1 LRYYWIEKNKNI
13 KNGGITMK
21 KLIGLLSL
29 SAALALSACGAATLE
44 GDQAGD
50 NGEVEEMAAEEI
62 TIGLSIST
70 LNNPFFGDLQHGV
83 VEAAEENGSTVRS
96 VDAQDDTATQIN
108 GIDDLI
114 QQGVDILLI
123 NPVDSDAITP
133 AIESANSAGIPVITI
148 DRSSEGGD
156 VLTFIA
162 SDNVEGGEMAA
173 EFIIDLVGEDA
184 DVVQLEGV
192 PGASATNER
201 GEGFMNVA
209 NDRLNVVESQSANF
223 SRSEGLTVME
233 NIIQSNSGIEAV
245 FAQNDEMAIGA
256 LEALEAAGMN
266 DVVVVGFDG
275 NDDAL
280 AEIEAGRLDATIA
293 QQPYEMGKIAVDTVY
308 DYFSGGTIDDEIG
321 APLEL
326 ISAE

>member
-1 LRYYWIEKNKNI
+1 
-13 KNGGITMK
+13 MK

-29 SAALALSACGAATLE
+29 SAVLALSACGAATLE

-50 NGEVEEMAAEEI
+50 NGEVEEMAAEDI

-70 LNNPFFGDLQHGV
+70 LNNPFFGDLQRGV

-162 SDNVEGGEMAA
+162 SDNIEGGEMAA

-256 LEALEAAGMN
+256 LEALEAAGMT
-266 DVVVVGFDG
+266 DVIVVGFDG

-293 QQPYEMGKIAVDTVY
+293 QQPYEMGTIAVDTVY
-308 DYFSGGTIDDEIG
+308 DYFSGGTIDEEIG

>member
-1 LRYYWIEKNKNI
+1 
-13 KNGGITMK
+13 MK
-21 KLIGLLSL
+21 KIFGLVSIMFMLV
-29 SAALALSACGAATLE
+29 LSACGAATLE

-50 NGEVEEMAAEEI
+50 NGEVEEKTPEDI

-70 LNNPFFGDLQHGV
+70 LNNPFFGELQNGV

-96 VDAQDDTATQIN
+96 VDAQDDTATQVN

-148 DRSSEGGD
+148 DRSSEGGE

-173 EFIIDLVGEDA
+173 EYIIEMIGEDA
-184 DVVQLEGV
+184 AVVQLEGV

-201 GEGFMNVA
+201 GEGFRNVA
-209 NDRLNVVESQSANF
+209 DEKLNVLESQSANF
-223 SRSEGLTVME
+223 NRSEGLTVME
-233 NIIQSNSGIEAV
+233 NIIQSYSDIEAV
-245 FAQNDEMAIGA
+245 FAQNDEMALGA
-256 LEALEAAGMN
+256 LEALESAGMN
-266 DVVVVGFDG
+266 DVIVVGFDG

-280 AEIEAGRLDATIA
+280 AEIEAGRLDATVA
-293 QQPYEMGKIAVDTVY
+293 QQPDEMGRIAVDAVY
-308 DYFSGGTIDDEIG
+308 EYFSGVEVESEIA

-326 ISAE
+326 ITNE

>member
-1 LRYYWIEKNKNI
+1 
-13 KNGGITMK
+13 MK

-29 SAALALSACGAATLE
+29 SSVLALSACGAATLE

-50 NGEVEEMAAEEI
+50 NGEVEEMSAEEI

-70 LNNPFFGDLQHGV
+70 LNNPFFGDLQRGV
-83 VEAAEENGSTVRS
+83 VESAEENGSTVRS

-184 DVVQLEGV
+184 SVVQLEGV

-201 GEGFMNVA
+201 GEGFRNVA
-209 NDRLNVVESQSANF
+209 DERLNVVESQSANF
-223 SRSEGLTVME
+223 NRSEGLSVME
-233 NIIQSNSGIEAV
+233 NIIQSYSDIDAV
-245 FAQNDEMAIGA
+245 FAQNDEMALGA
-256 LEALEAAGMN
+256 LEALEGAGMS

-280 AEIEAGRLDATIA
+280 AEIEAGRLHATIA
-293 QQPYEMGKIAVDTVY
+293 QQPYEMGSIAVDTVY
-308 DYFSGGTIDDEIG
+308 EYFSGATIDEEIA

>member
-1 LRYYWIEKNKNI
+1 
-13 KNGGITMK
+13 
-21 KLIGLLSL
+21 
-29 SAALALSACGAATLE
+29 GAATLE

-50 NGEVEEMAAEEI
+50 NGEVEEKSPEDI

-70 LNNPFFGDLQHGV
+70 LNNPFFGELQNGV

-96 VDAQDDTATQIN
+96 VDAQDDTATQVN

-148 DRSSEGGD
+148 DRSSEGGE

-173 EFIIDLVGEDA
+173 EYIIEMVGEDA
-184 DVVQLEGV
+184 AVVQLEGV

-201 GEGFMNVA
+201 GEGFTNVA
-209 NDRLNVVESQSANF
+209 DENLNILESQSANF
-223 SRSEGLTVME
+223 NRSEGLTVME
-233 NIIQSNSGIEAV
+233 NIVQSNSDIEAV
-245 FAQNDEMAIGA
+245 FAQNDEMALGA
-256 LEALEAAGMN
+256 LEALESAGMN
-266 DVVVVGFDG
+266 DVIVVGFDG

-280 AEIEAGRLDATIA
+280 AEIESGRLDATVA
-293 QQPYEMGKIAVDTVY
+293 QQPDEMGRIAVDAVY
-308 DYFSGGTIDDEIG
+308 DYFSGEEVESEIA

-326 ISAE
+326 ITNE

>member
-1 LRYYWIEKNKNI
+1 
-13 KNGGITMK
+13 MK

-50 NGEVEEMAAEEI
+50 NGEVEEMAAEDI

-70 LNNPFFGDLQHGV
+70 LNNPFFGDLQRGV

-233 NIIQSNSGIEAV
+233 NIVQSNSGIEAV

-293 QQPYEMGKIAVDTVY
+293 QQPFEMGKIAVDTVY
-308 DYFSGGTIDDEIG
+308 DYFSGGAIDDEIG

>member
-1 LRYYWIEKNKNI
+1 
-13 KNGGITMK
+13 MK

-29 SAALALSACGAATLE
+29 SSVLALSACGAATLE

-50 NGEVEEMAAEEI
+50 NGEVEEMSAEEI

-70 LNNPFFGDLQHGV
+70 LNNPFFGDLQRGV
-83 VEAAEENGSTVRS
+83 VETAEENGSTVRS

-184 DVVQLEGV
+184 SVVQLEGV

-201 GEGFMNVA
+201 GEGFRNIA
-209 NDRLNVVESQSANF
+209 DERLNVVESQSANF
-223 SRSEGLTVME
+223 SRSEGLSVME
-233 NIIQSNSGIEAV
+233 NIVQSYSDIDAV
-245 FAQNDEMAIGA
+245 FAQNDEMALGA
-256 LEALEAAGMN
+256 LEALEGAGMS

-293 QQPYEMGKIAVDTVY
+293 QQPYEMGSIAVDTVY
-308 DYFSGGTIDDEIG
+308 EYFSGATIDEEIA

-326 ISAE
+326 IRAE

>member
-1 LRYYWIEKNKNI
+1 
-13 KNGGITMK
+13 MK
-21 KLIGLLSL
+21 KIFGLVSIMFMLV
-29 SAALALSACGAATLE
+29 LSACGAATLE

-50 NGEVEEMAAEEI
+50 NGEVEEKTPEDI

-70 LNNPFFGDLQHGV
+70 LNNPFFGELQNGV

-96 VDAQDDTATQIN
+96 VDAQDDTATQVN

-148 DRSSEGGD
+148 DRSSEGGE

-173 EFIIDLVGEDA
+173 EYIIEMIGEDA
-184 DVVQLEGV
+184 AVVQLEGV

-201 GEGFMNVA
+201 GEGFRNVA
-209 NDRLNVVESQSANF
+209 DEKLNVLESQSANF
-223 SRSEGLTVME
+223 NRSEGLTVME
-233 NIIQSNSGIEAV
+233 NIIQSYSDIGAV
-245 FAQNDEMAIGA
+245 FAQNDEMALGA
-256 LEALEAAGMN
+256 LEALESAGMN
-266 DVVVVGFDG
+266 DVIVVGFDG

-280 AEIEAGRLDATIA
+280 AEIEAGRLDATVA
-293 QQPYEMGKIAVDTVY
+293 QQPDEMGRIAVDAVY
-308 DYFSGGTIDDEIG
+308 DYFSGVEVESEIA

-326 ISAE
+326 ITNE

>member
-1 LRYYWIEKNKNI
+1 
-13 KNGGITMK
+13 MK

-29 SAALALSACGAATLE
+29 SAVLALSACGAATLE
-44 GDQAGD
+44 GDQAGG
-50 NGEVEEMAAEEI
+50 NGEVEEMAAEDI

-70 LNNPFFGDLQHGV
+70 LNNPFFGDLQRGV

>member
-1 LRYYWIEKNKNI
+1 
-13 KNGGITMK
+13 MK
-21 KLIGLLSL
+21 KVLGLLSVMFMFV
-29 SAALALSACGAATLE
+29 LSACGAATLE

-50 NGEVEEMAAEEI
+50 NGEVEEKTPEEI

-70 LNNPFFGDLQHGV
+70 LNNPFFGDLQRGV
-83 VEAAEENGSTVRS
+83 MEAAEGSGSTVRS

-184 DVVQLEGV
+184 GVVQLEGV

-201 GEGFMNVA
+201 GEGFRNVA
-209 NDRLNVVESQSANF
+209 DERLNLLESQSANF
-223 SRSEGLTVME
+223 NRSEGLTVME
-233 NIIQSNSGIEAV
+233 NIIQSHSDIDAV
-245 FAQNDEMAIGA
+245 FAQNDEMALGA
-256 LEALEAAGMN
+256 MEALEAAGMT
-266 DVVVVGFDG
+266 DVIVVGFDG

-280 AEIEAGRLDATIA
+280 DEIEAGRLDATIA
-293 QQPYEMGKIAVDTVY
+293 QQPNEMGRIAVDTVY
-308 DYFSGGTIDDEIG
+308 EYFAGGAVDSEIA

-326 ISAE
+326 ITAE

>member
-1 LRYYWIEKNKNI
+1 
-13 KNGGITMK
+13 MK
-21 KLIGLLSL
+21 KLIGLLSV
-29 SAALALSACGAATLE
+29 SALMALSACGAATLE
-44 GDQAGD
+44 GEQSGD
-50 NGEVEEMAAEEI
+50 NGDVEERAAEDI

-70 LNNPFFGDLQHGV
+70 LNNPFFGDLQRGV
-83 VEAAEENGSTVRS
+83 VETAEENGSTVRA

-148 DRSSEGGD
+148 DRSSSGGD

-173 EFIIDLVGEDA
+173 EFIIDLVGEEA
-184 DVVQLEGV
+184 EVVQLEGV

-201 GEGFMNVA
+201 GEGFRNVA
-209 NDRLNVVESQSANF
+209 DERLNVVESQSANF
-223 SRSEGLTVME
+223 NRSEGLSVME
-233 NIIQSNSGIEAV
+233 NIIQSYSDIEAV
-245 FAQNDEMAIGA
+245 FAQNDEMALGA
-256 LEALEAAGMN
+256 LEALEGSGMS

-280 AEIEAGRLDATIA
+280 SEIEAGRLDATIA
-293 QQPYEMGKIAVDTVY
+293 QQPYEMGSIAVDTVY
-308 DYFSGGTIDDEIG
+308 SYFSGESIDEEIA

-326 ISAE
+326 ITAE

>member
-1 LRYYWIEKNKNI
+1 
-13 KNGGITMK
+13 MK
-21 KLIGLLSL
+21 KIYGLVSIMFMLV
-29 SAALALSACGAATLE
+29 LSACGAATLE

-50 NGEVEEMAAEEI
+50 NGEVEEKTPEDI

-70 LNNPFFGDLQHGV
+70 LNNPFFGELQNGV

-96 VDAQDDTATQIN
+96 VDAQDDTATQVN

-148 DRSSEGGD
+148 DRSSEGGE

-173 EFIIDLVGEDA
+173 EYIIEMIGEDA
-184 DVVQLEGV
+184 AVVQLEGV

-201 GEGFMNVA
+201 GEGFRNVA
-209 NDRLNVVESQSANF
+209 DEKLNVLESQSANF
-223 SRSEGLTVME
+223 NRSEGLTVME
-233 NIIQSNSGIEAV
+233 NIIQSYSDIEAV
-245 FAQNDEMAIGA
+245 FAQNDEMALGA
-256 LEALEAAGMN
+256 LEALESAGMN
-266 DVVVVGFDG
+266 DVIVVGFDG

-280 AEIEAGRLDATIA
+280 AEIEAGRLDATVA
-293 QQPYEMGKIAVDTVY
+293 QQPDEMGRIAVDAVY
-308 DYFSGGTIDDEIG
+308 DYFSGVEVESEIA

-326 ISAE
+326 ITNE

>member
-1 LRYYWIEKNKNI
+1 
-13 KNGGITMK
+13 MK

-50 NGEVEEMAAEEI
+50 NGEVEEMAAEDI

-70 LNNPFFGDLQHGV
+70 LNNPFFGDLQRGV

-233 NIIQSNSGIEAV
+233 NIVQSNSGIEAV

-293 QQPYEMGKIAVDTVY
+293 QQPFEMGKIAVDTVY

>member
-1 LRYYWIEKNKNI
+1 
-13 KNGGITMK
+13 MK

-50 NGEVEEMAAEEI
+50 NGEVEEMAAEDI

-70 LNNPFFGDLQHGV
+70 LNNPFFGDLQRGV

-308 DYFSGGTIDDEIG
+308 DYFSGETIDDEIG

>member
-1 LRYYWIEKNKNI
+1 
-13 KNGGITMK
+13 MK

-29 SAALALSACGAATLE
+29 SAVLALSACGAATLE
-44 GDQAGD
+44 GEQAGD
-50 NGEVEEMAAEEI
+50 NGELEEMAAEDI

-70 LNNPFFGDLQHGV
+70 LNNPFFGDLQRGV

-162 SDNVEGGEMAA
+162 SDNIEGGEMAA

-256 LEALEAAGMN
+256 LEALEAAGMT
-266 DVVVVGFDG
+266 DVIVVGFDG

-293 QQPYEMGKIAVDTVY
+293 QQPYEMGTIAVDTVY
-308 DYFSGGTIDDEIG
+308 DYFSGGTIDDKIG

>member
-1 LRYYWIEKNKNI
+1 
-13 KNGGITMK
+13 MK

-29 SAALALSACGAATLE
+29 SLVLALSACGAATLE

-50 NGEVEEMAAEEI
+50 NGEVEEMSAEEI

-70 LNNPFFGDLQHGV
+70 LNNPFFGDLQRGV
-83 VEAAEENGSTVRS
+83 VETAEENGSTVRS

-184 DVVQLEGV
+184 SVVQLEGV

-201 GEGFMNVA
+201 GEGFRNVA
-209 NDRLNVVESQSANF
+209 DERLNVVESQSANF
-223 SRSEGLTVME
+223 NRSEGLSVME
-233 NIIQSNSGIEAV
+233 NIIQSYSDIDAV
-245 FAQNDEMAIGA
+245 FAQNDEMALGA
-256 LEALEAAGMN
+256 LEALEGAGMS

-280 AEIEAGRLDATIA
+280 AEIEAGRLHATIA
-293 QQPYEMGKIAVDTVY
+293 QQPYEMGSIAVDTVY
-308 DYFSGGTIDDEIG
+308 EYFSGATIDDEIA

>member
-1 LRYYWIEKNKNI
+1 MLV
-13 KNGGITMK
+13 
-21 KLIGLLSL
+21 
-29 SAALALSACGAATLE
+29 LSACGAATLE

-50 NGEVEEMAAEEI
+50 NGEVEEKTPEDI

-70 LNNPFFGDLQHGV
+70 LNNPFFGELQNGV

-96 VDAQDDTATQIN
+96 VDAQDDTATQVN

-148 DRSSEGGD
+148 DRSSEGGE

-173 EFIIDLVGEDA
+173 EYIIEMIGEDA
-184 DVVQLEGV
+184 AVVQLEGV

-201 GEGFMNVA
+201 GEGFRNVA
-209 NDRLNVVESQSANF
+209 DEKLNVLESQSANF
-223 SRSEGLTVME
+223 NRSEGLTVME
-233 NIIQSNSGIEAV
+233 NIIQSYSDIEAV
-245 FAQNDEMAIGA
+245 FAQNDEMALGA
-256 LEALEAAGMN
+256 LEALESAGMN
-266 DVVVVGFDG
+266 DVIVVGFDG

-280 AEIEAGRLDATIA
+280 AEIEAGRLDATVA
-293 QQPYEMGKIAVDTVY
+293 QQPDEMGRIAVDAVY
-308 DYFSGGTIDDEIG
+308 DYFSGVEVESEIA

-326 ISAE
+326 ITNE